1 LCQQKQT
8 KARVS
13 VVASGREI
21 ELKFLVAEKDLPKV
35 AALIAA
41 TARAESHQHLRAI
54 YFDTPR
60 HDLWNRGFTLRVRAT
75 GETYRQGIKRV
86 ISQSARGEWEEALG
100 GPLPDLEHIS
110 LSPLARLK
118 DKSVIARSLVPV
130 FEIGADHACY
140 SLGTATGLI
149 EGSIDRG
156 TIQANGARLGIC
168 ELELELKSGSAS
180 DLFALAR
187 SLVTQ
192 ATLQP
197 STIGKAE
204 RGYLL
209 AKGAWGRA
217 AKGSRPRLSADMS
230 CQQAFQEIC
239 RTCLH
244 DFHLNVPAMA
254 NFGDIEGV
262 HQGRVAI
269 RRLRAAMA
277 LFKPVMFD
285 DSYRRLNR
293 ELKWLAGL
301 LGTARDLDVL
311 QAHLAQWAATGAA
324 SSWETEVLSRIEAR
338 RALARR
344 AAIKSLQS
352 KRGRKLFV
360 DLLAWIESGGGQ
372 RQFSRKTEPISA
384 FARVRLKKRLLKL
397 VTCGKDLPKLDAGA
411 RHAVRIE
418 AKKLRYMAEFFAAIR
433 GVAKHPEQ
441 FKVMINCCE
450 KLQEAFGV
458 MRDEEARAEFM
469 QGERWPDKSSGAGI
483 PATGPVHPSQS
494 LPLKGSAD
502 KNLRKA
508 AKAYSN
514 LVAINPF

>member
-1 LCQQKQT
+1 VRRDKDRAIVCVPTIAT

-13 VVASGREI
+13 VVTSGREI
-21 ELKFLVAEKDLPKV
+21 ELKFLVAEKG
-35 AALIAA
+35 
-41 TARAESHQHLRAI
+41 AESHHHLRAT

-60 HDLWNRGFTLRVRAT
+60 HDLWNRGFTLRVRAA
-75 GETYRQGIKRV
+75 GESYRQGIKRV
-86 ISQSARGEWEEALG
+86 VSHTSARDEWEDAIG
-100 GPLPDLEHIS
+100 GPLPDLEHIG

-118 DKSVIARSLVPV
+118 DKSVIGRSLLPV
-130 FEIGADHACY
+130 FEIGADRDCY

-156 TIQANGARLGIC
+156 TIQADGARLDIC

-217 AKGSRPRLSADMS
+217 AKGSRPRLSADMP

-254 NFGDIEGV
+254 NFDDIEGV

-285 DSYRRLNR
+285 NSYRRLNR
-293 ELKWLAGL
+293 KLKWLARL
-301 LGTARDLDVL
+301 LGTARDLDAL
-311 QAHLAQWAATGAA
+311 QAHLAQWAATGAQ
-324 SSWETEVLSRIEAR
+324 
-338 RALARR
+338 AL
-344 AAIKSLQS
+344 
-352 KRGRKLFV
+352 GR
-360 DLLAWIESGGGQ
+360 
-372 RQFSRKTEPISA
+372 
-384 FARVRLKKRLLKL
+384 
-397 VTCGKDLPKLDAGA
+397 PK
-411 RHAVRIE
+411 
-418 AKKLRYMAEFFAAIR
+418 F
-433 GVAKHPEQ
+433 
-441 FKVMINCCE
+441 
-450 KLQEAFGV
+450 
-458 MRDEEARAEFM
+458 
-469 QGERWPDKSSGAGI
+469 
-483 PATGPVHPSQS
+483 
-494 LPLKGSAD
+494 
-502 KNLRKA
+502 
-508 AKAYSN
+508 
-514 LVAINPF
+514 